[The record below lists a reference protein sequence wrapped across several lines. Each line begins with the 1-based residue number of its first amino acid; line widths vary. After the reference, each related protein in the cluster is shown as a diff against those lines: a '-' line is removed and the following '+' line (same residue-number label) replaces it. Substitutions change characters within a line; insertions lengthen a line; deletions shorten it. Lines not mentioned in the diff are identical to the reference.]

1 MIASKRE
8 FTIGAVLMAG
18 FVAVLTLFFLPLY
31 GGKNGLNYMDDL
43 YNSIS
48 KASANYLPQLE
59 VQARKF
65 EGRQISVTLVLAD
78 PRQAEETAPLF
89 AKGGA
94 AVEVAGSS
102 LKVEGDLGQILANCL
117 TDAGDMFENAGDRI
131 REKYGTPE
139 RRVVYD
145 WWSALKEAE
154 KQLNKQKKFQEANFI
169 GTVMKKGVECS
180 YNYYTT
186 EPKRITEKLGTVVF
200 SLVFYVVYT
209 VWYGFAIMYLFQ
221 GLGLKLEHG

>member
-1 MIASKRE
+1 MIASKKE

-18 FVAVLTLFFLPLY
+18 FAAVLILIFLPLY

-48 KASANYLPQLE
+48 KASANYLPQLQ
-59 VQARKF
+59 VKAREF
-65 EGRQISVTLVLAD
+65 EGRPVSVTLVLAD

-94 AVEVAGSS
+94 AVEVAGSN

-117 TDAGDMFENAGDRI
+117 TDAGDMFENDGDRI

-139 RRVVYD
+139 RRALYN

-186 EPKRITEKLGTVVF
+186 EPKKITEKIGTVVF

-221 GLGLKLEHG
+221 GLGLKLEH